1 MAAFSGLSA
10 DARVLIDHARR
21 ECESY
26 KLTLEDPVKLKR
38 ISRIVADIKQV
49 FKQTNY
55 TIIHHLGIH
64 TNNWPTSFR
73 YFYAHWWLRP
83 RWNSASLHD

>member
-26 KLTLEDPVKLKR
+26 KLTLEDPVKLAH
-38 ISRIVADIKQV
+38 ISRIIADIKQV
-49 FKQTNY
+49 F
-55 TIIHHLGIH
+55 
-64 TNNWPTSFR
+64 F
-73 YFYAHWWLRP
+73 
-83 RWNSASLHD
+83 